1 MEACPMKEMFDQLL
15 ALLQQGIAA
24 VFHFVEVIWTWSAD
38 QIMRV
43 FQAPW
48 DSWPIS
54 KQILVIIVI
63 AGVVALV
70 YRAAIQ
76 LWVAG
81 IGVLRAFASLLVAFI
96 MTLPA
101 TLLAGALALG
111 GLWLI
116 NNFSF
121 SQWPTL
127 TWIFPDGSSETAPS
141 PDPGKG
147 QPRQPA
153 DETVGRGGSQN
164 EQPSREPSRDAD

>member
-1 MEACPMKEMFDQLL
+1 MLDQLL
-15 ALLQQGIAA
+15 QLLQRGIATI
-24 VFHFVEVIWTWSAD
+24 FHYVELIWTWSAD

-48 DSWPIS
+48 ASWPIW
-54 KQILVIIVI
+54 KQILVVIVA
-63 AGVVALV
+63 AGVVALA

-111 GLWLI
+111 GLWVI
-116 NNFSF
+116 NNFTF

-127 TWIFPDGSSETAPS
+127 TWIFPGNSSETAPA
-141 PDPGKG
+141 PGTG
-147 QPRQPA
+147 RGPPT
-153 DETVGRGGSQN
+153 DESVGRGGQN
-164 EQPSREPSRDAD
+164 EQQRQNEQQPGRDAD

>member
-1 MEACPMKEMFDQLL
+1 MREMFDQLL
-15 ALLQQGIAA
+15 QLLQQGIAA
-24 VFHFVEVIWTWSAD
+24 IFHFVEVIWTWSAD

-43 FQAPW
+43 VQAPW
-48 DSWPIS
+48 DSWPIW
-54 KQILVIIVI
+54 KQILVIVLI
-63 AGVVALV
+63 AGVAALV

-111 GLWLI
+111 GLWVI

-121 SQWPTL
+121 SQWPAL
-127 TWIFPDGSSETAPS
+127 TWIFPDGSRVTAPA
-141 PDPGKG
+141 PDPSKG
-147 QPRQPA
+147 QPRQPV
-153 DETVGRGGSQN
+153 DETVGRGGGPN
-164 EQPSREPSRDAD
+164 EPVRDAD